1 MLDQD
6 VTDNFPTIKAPLK
19 GWPTMPPLERGKIE
33 RPPRKG
39 PPLRAIAT
47 IGEFRLRRRW
57 RAVGLARRGR
67 VLAVLRLITRSNRS
81 GRWIGRS
88 LRLAPCR
95 IRPTKWKR

>member
-19 GWPTMPPLERGKIE
+19 GWPTMPPMERGKIE

-47 IGEFRLRRRW
+47 IGEFHSMTSSAVASSRAGTERPSAGSLEVDHEIEPLRPLDRQVTRLG
-57 RAVGLARRGR
+57 AVQNTAD
-67 VLAVLRLITRSNRS
+67 
-81 GRWIGRS
+81 
-88 LRLAPCR
+88 
-95 IRPTKWKR
+95 